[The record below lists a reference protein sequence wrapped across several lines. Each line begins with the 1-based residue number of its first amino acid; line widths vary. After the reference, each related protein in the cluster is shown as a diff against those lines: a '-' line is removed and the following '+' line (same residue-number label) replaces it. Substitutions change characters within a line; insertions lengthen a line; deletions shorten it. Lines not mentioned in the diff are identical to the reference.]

1 MTTKTETQ
9 EKVGVVWPELSVC
22 HDCDGTGCYNCNG
35 TGGIDDDDPG
45 YDELGA
51 EADREEN

>member
-1 MTTKTETQ
+1 MEI
-9 EKVGVVWPELSVC
+9 C
-22 HDCDGTGCYNCNG
+22 DNCDGTGCILCGY
-35 TGGIDDDDPG
+35 TGEIDPDDPG